1 MGDYLSVLT
10 ATIVFSGIFSFILV
24 YMDIESIKQNWD
36 VRRCELPV
44 MVTAGLYKPAYYTKT
59 ATDFA
64 SENFNYCGRKIADD
78 VIRIGMAPYYAI
90 AEQQTKSQG
99 AAAGPMNNIRG
110 ALAKAR
116 NQFSDY
122 LGLQYKKYES
132 IIAEVRKLYTHF
144 KFAIGRVQAIVY
156 TLIYTMIAMFK
167 TVMNTMKFTI
177 GALKVFLGIL
187 MALMIILFF
196 VVSPFM
202 AIVTGAMIA
211 ISAAGLSGVE
221 GADDAMCCD
230 PDAMVRMADGS
241 TKRLGSIQ
249 LGDVLLSTNSREPNR
264 VEGLLVTD
272 ARNTTL
278 VSIHGVKMSQSH
290 RVYYNTTWL
299 LAKDHPDAVHLPST
313 ESLSTLICLN
323 TTLHEVPLIGLGVN
337 TQVLVSD
344 WEEVSS
350 LQGQKAWIDWI
361 NLNLNG
367 AHLEVRTYPTT
378 VPLVSETVE
387 VVSET
392 RGSIPISSVTL
403 GECIQSKERFTAVKA
418 IYHGCIQ
425 TNAESPEWI
434 SDGVWMKH
442 PVMEDWKLVQGLKK
456 DETSFK
462 YIHGT
467 YLITE
472 DGDFILKY
480 AGDQHLVRDFTEI
493 GLDKIDQSYEMVQ
506 TFMNKK

>member
-10 ATIVFSGIFSFILV
+10 ATLVFAGVFSFILV
-24 YMDIESIKQNWD
+24 YMDIESVKQNWD

-44 MVTAGLYKPAYYTKT
+44 MVAAGLYKPAYYTKS

-64 SENFNYCGRKIADD
+64 TENFNYCGRKIADD

-90 AEQQTKSQG
+90 AQQQIKSQG
-99 AAAGPMNNIRG
+99 AAAGPMNNMRG
-110 ALAKAR
+110 ALSKAK

-122 LGLQYKKYES
+122 LEIQYKKYQS

-177 GALKVFLGIL
+177 GALKIFLGIL

-202 AIVTGAMIA
+202 AIVLGVTIA
-211 ISAAGLSGVE
+211 ITAAGLAAADGM
-221 GADDAMCCD
+221 DDAMCCD
-230 PDAMVRMADGS
+230 PEAQVRMADGS

-249 LGDVLLSTNSREPNR
+249 IGDILLSTNSQEPNR
-264 VEGLLVTD
+264 VEGILLADGNKTK
-272 ARNTTL
+272 L
-278 VSIHGVKMSQSH
+278 VSIKGVKMSQSH
-290 RVYYNTTWL
+290 SVYYKTSWL
-299 LAKDHPDAVHLPST
+299 LAKDHPDAVHLPSI
-313 ESLSTLICLN
+313 ESLPTLICLN
-323 TTLHEVPLIGLGVN
+323 TTLHEVPLVGFKEI
-337 TQVLVSD
+337 LVSD

-350 LQGQKAWIDWI
+350 LQGQVAWIDWV

-367 AHLEVRTYPTT
+367 PYLEVRRYPTT
-378 VPLVSETVE
+378 VPLVSETIQVI
-387 VVSET
+387 SET
-392 RGSIPISSVTL
+392 RGSIPISSIVL
-403 GECIQSKERFTAVKA
+403 GERIQSKNGFTAVKA

-425 TNAESPEWI
+425 GKAESPEWI

-442 PVMEDWKLVQGLKK
+442 TLVADWKLVQGLKK
-456 DETSFK
+456 DQSSCRHTFG
-462 YIHGT
+462 I

-472 DGDFILKY
+472 DGDFILEY
-480 AGDQHLVRDFTEI
+480 AGEQRLVRDFTEI
-493 GLDKIDQSYEMVQ
+493 GLEKLDQSYEMIQ